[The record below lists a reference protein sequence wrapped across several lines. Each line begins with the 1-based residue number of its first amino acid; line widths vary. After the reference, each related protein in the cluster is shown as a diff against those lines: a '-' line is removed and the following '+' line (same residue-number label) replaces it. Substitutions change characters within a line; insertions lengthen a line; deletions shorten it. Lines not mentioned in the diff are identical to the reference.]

1 MQRLDA
7 SLKPFA
13 SHLSPHL
20 PVLPHREERLEP
32 PPHRPLAISE
42 VLKGGIQEQARQVAD
57 AAVAAK
63 ADFLEH
69 DRPQRQEHAVSP
81 RDEDEEQCEGAV
93 DLTECQAR
101 ERDHVTRSEEHTS
114 ELQSQSN
121 LVCRLLLEK

>member
-20 PVLPHREERLEP
+20 PVLPHPEERLEP

-42 VLKGGIQEQARQVAD
+42 VLEGGIQEHPRQVAD

-63 ADFLEH
+63 PDSLEPGP
-69 DRPQRQEHAVSP
+69 PQRKAHAESP
-81 RDEDEEQCEGAV
+81 PTKDEEQAEGP
-93 DLTECQAR
+93 LTLA
-101 ERDHVTRSEEHTS
+101 
-114 ELQSQSN
+114 QSQ
-121 LVCRLLLEK
+121 